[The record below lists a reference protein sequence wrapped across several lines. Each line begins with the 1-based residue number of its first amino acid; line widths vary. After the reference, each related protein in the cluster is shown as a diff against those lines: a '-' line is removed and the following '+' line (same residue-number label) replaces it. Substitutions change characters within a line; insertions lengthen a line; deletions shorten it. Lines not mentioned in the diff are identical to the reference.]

1 MGAKRTSEL
10 LPFCHPISLDD
21 CQIDIHFDDVRRN
34 EVVIDCVVRYDLL
47 QWIYRPCYSLQLI
60 GRE

>member
-34 EVVIDCVVRYDLL
+34 EVVIDCVVRYGFL
-47 QWIYRPCYSLQLI
+47 QWTSLN
-60 GRE
+60 RAD